1 MTNREALTVT
11 DRIGPHRVAAS
22 GLRYPSRVPPW
33 IYHLRHAMQSLLN
46 IADRTATPLRAR
58 ARARAV
64 QRIAGRTR
72 RHIVWRWMWLLVLVL
87 LAQSLGQVHIVLHA
101 ATPHADISAERL
113 LGRNDIAHE
122 GGQWLSRLFA
132 GHANASDCR
141 LYDQVSHG
149 DCMPTAAL
157 LMPVAMVAPVWTA
170 LFPASARARP
180 TLRLRAR
187 SPPIRG

>member
-1 MTNREALTVT
+1 MTNREAPTVT

-22 GLRYPSRVPPW
+22 GLRYPTRVPPW
-33 IYHLRHAMQSLLN
+33 IYRLRHAMQSLLN
-46 IADRTATPLRAR
+46 IADRTATPM
-58 ARARAV
+58 RARAV
-64 QRIAGRTR
+64 RRIAGRSR
-72 RHIVWRWMWLLVLVL
+72 RHIVWPWMWLLVLVF

-101 ATPHADISAERL
+101 ATPHADISAKRL
-113 LGRNDIAHE
+113 LSRNDIAQE

-149 DCMPTAAL
+149 DCMPAAAL
-157 LMPVAMVAPVWTA
+157 LMPVAMVAPAWTA
-170 LFPASARARP
+170 LFPVSARARP